1 MNDEEFPK
9 DVLPFEEE
17 IKKYID
23 KYVLGE
29 DKEAHVSTSSFYR
42 HYKDKYDVMN
52 DNYKR
57 ILDQY
62 MHSSQNHNYEDVF
75 INLFNMSKELHYL
88 KNAFDIAYKINDH
101 NINFNIINPIS
112 FKGIFPK

>member
-1 MNDEEFPK
+1 MIDEEFPK

-23 KYVLGE
+23 KYVLEE

-57 ILDQY
+57 IIDQY
-62 MHSSQNHNYEDVF
+62 MHSSQNHNYENVF

-88 KNAFDIAYKINDH
+88 KMLLIIPVLILYEILST
-101 NINFNIINPIS
+101 NIPIILLLRCV
-112 FKGIFPK
+112 K

>member
-23 KYVLGE
+23 KYVLEE

-57 ILDQY
+57 IIDQY
-62 MHSSQNHNYEDVF
+62 MHSSQNHNYENVF

-88 KNAFDIAYKINDH
+88 KMLL
-101 NINFNIINPIS
+101 IIPVLIL
-112 FKGIFPK
+112 